1 MNILIIGGTRFI
13 GYYTLCQLAAQ
24 GHNLTLFHRNPTP
37 LQLPEGVQEILGDRR
52 QWDSQIPA
60 LRAKQPEVVLDMIP
74 VVEQDAISLTKTFS
88 GHAGRVA
95 LISSCDVYRAYGR
108 LIKSEPGDP
117 VPAPASEDAPLRE
130 KRFPYRG
137 ETPRPEDDPRRI
149 LDDYDKIP
157 IEQHVLSQPDLPGTV
172 LRLPMVYGPYDYQ
185 HRLHSYLQQMDSQV
199 ETISLDP
206 QLAQWRGARGYVE
219 NVAHAITLAVAN
231 PQAAGRVYNVAEP
244 WDFTEHEWV
253 EQIGRA
259 VGWNGQVV
267 ISDESEDS
275 DADYRQDLTVDT
287 RRLREEMGYDEIVP
301 LQTALEKTI
310 EWERAHPP
318 A

>member
-24 GHNLTLFHRNPTP
+24 GHTLTLFHRNPTS

-60 LRAKQPEVVLDMIP
+60 LRAVQPEVVLDMIP
-74 VVEQDAISLTKTFS
+74 VVEQDAISLTEAFS
-88 GHAGRVA
+88 GHTGRVV

-108 LIKSEPGDP
+108 LIQSEPGDP

-185 HRLHSYLQQMDSQV
+185 HRLHGYLQQMDSQV

-219 NVAHAITLAVAN
+219 NVAHAIALAVAN

-267 ISDESEDS
+267 ISEESEDS